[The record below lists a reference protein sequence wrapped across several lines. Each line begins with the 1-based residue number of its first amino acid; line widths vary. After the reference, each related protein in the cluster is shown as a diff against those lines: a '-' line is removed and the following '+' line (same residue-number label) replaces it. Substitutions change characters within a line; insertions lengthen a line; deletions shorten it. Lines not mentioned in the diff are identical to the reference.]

1 MTKLDVSSGAGGP
14 VAVRR
19 NRFDQHL
26 NDCPQCQTGARLC
39 DTAETLWRRVCLAA
53 MRARQA
59 DAVLASER
67 PRAGA

>member
-1 MTKLDVSSGAGGP
+1 MSKLNVSSGAGGP

-39 DTAETLWRRVCLAA
+39 ATAESLWRGVCITAL
-53 MRARQA
+53 RARQA
-59 DAVLASER
+59 DVVLASER

>member
-1 MTKLDVSSGAGGP
+1 MSRLNVSSGAGGP

-19 NRFDQHL
+19 SRFDQHL
-26 NDCPQCQTGARLC
+26 NDCSQCQTGASLC
-39 DTAETLWRRVCLAA
+39 ATAEALWRGVCITAL
-53 MRARQA
+53 RAHQA

>member
-1 MTKLDVSSGAGGP
+1 MSRLNVSTGAGGP

-26 NDCPQCQTGARLC
+26 NDCPQCQTGAALC
-39 DTAETLWRRVCLAA
+39 GTAESLWRAVCIAA
-53 MRARQA
+53 LRARQA
-59 DAVLASER
+59 DAVLTSER